1 VTAEGGVATVLAH
14 PACMQLA
21 DGFEAFERLCEA
33 LSTYE
38 TLTIHD
44 VDGMD
49 DSDRRGV
56 V

>member
-33 LSTYE
+33 LSAYE
-38 TLTIHD
+38 TVHTSR
-44 VDGMD
+44 V
-49 DSDRRGV
+49 RG
-56 V
+56 